1 MRLTMLSRA
10 FFALLFAAAAG
21 WESGKTCTT
30 DDVRTLAKK
39 DAKLSGTA
47 LAECVILDLRGETIA
62 PEMLPRQ
69 VVVRTGHGIEDKE
82 DTMIEPTT
90 RMPLLT
96 PAQLGELLGAT
107 SSTWTSGATSSPE
120 GCPSATTWASCHL
133 RSSGTDPTASITNRA
148 L

>member
-1 MRLTMLSRA
+1 MHPPRLHTHSEPSIFFRATQSAILMRLTMLSRA

-69 VVVRTGHGIEDKE
+69 VVEKRKEENLEEKKDKYY
-82 DTMIEPTT
+82 
-90 RMPLLT
+90 
-96 PAQLGELLGAT
+96 T
-107 SSTWTSGATSSPE
+107 SIISN
-120 GCPSATTWASCHL
+120 
-133 RSSGTDPTASITNRA
+133 GTNYIIYYCILFSNLYNCFDYYMFA
-148 L
+148 

>member
-1 MRLTMLSRA
+1 MLKVSNEDAAFVLGKGGGTKRKIERVSGAQLSLDEKTLALT
-10 FFALLFAAAAG
+10 LLFAAAAG

-90 RMPLLT
+90 RMESTCFFISRCAAEEPKLLK
-96 PAQLGELLGAT
+96 AT
-107 SSTWTSGATSSPE
+107 
-120 GCPSATTWASCHL
+120 
-133 RSSGTDPTASITNRA
+133 
-148 L
+148 

>member
-1 MRLTMLSRA
+1 MRASCVL
-10 FFALLFAAAAG
+10 ALLFAAAAG

-96 PAQLGELLGAT
+96 PAQLGELLGAN
-107 SSTWTSGATSSPE
+107 STISRVP
-120 GCPSATTWASCHL
+120 
-133 RSSGTDPTASITNRA
+133 RS
-148 L
+148 

>member
-96 PAQLGELLGAT
+96 PAQIRKIRCAEMMLAAGQCTAGTAVAALTAMGAAEMLL
-107 SSTWTSGATSSPE
+107 W
-120 GCPSATTWASCHL
+120 
-133 RSSGTDPTASITNRA
+133 
-148 L
+148 